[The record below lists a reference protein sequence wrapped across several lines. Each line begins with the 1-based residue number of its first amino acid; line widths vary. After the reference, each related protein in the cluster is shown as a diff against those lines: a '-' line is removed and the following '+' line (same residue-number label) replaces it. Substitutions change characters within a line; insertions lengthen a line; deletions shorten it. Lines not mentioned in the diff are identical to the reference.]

1 MSDEAPATPPSATP
15 KPTDEQLAEAAT
27 RLSRGLRSAI
37 ERQLVIAGFPLLN
50 NGQRALVAQAILR
63 AGAAMALEADLGPHE
78 IGGLSGGAIN
88 AAFAE
93 LIADGRRARRGED
106 VPQPP
111 FDLSAMIGDALRVF
125 GGATPSDTETT
136 TAN

>member
-1 MSDEAPATPPSATP
+1 MSDETPTTSAPT

-27 RLSRGLRSAI
+27 RLSRGLRSVI
-37 ERQLVIAGFPLLN
+37 ERQLIASGHPTLD
-50 NGQRALVAQAILR
+50 NGGRALVAQALLR
-63 AGAAMALEADLGPHE
+63 AGAAVALEANLGPHD

-111 FDLSAMIGDALRVF
+111 FDLTAMIGDALRVLV
-125 GGATPSDTETT
+125 GAETPTETPA
-136 TAN
+136 AN